1 MNYKEKARA
10 KVKELDERMAELNAL
25 IKNETDPEKQKELSK
40 EILSLAAQ
48 INKYLKIAGADEE
61 EMYAD

>member
-25 IKNETDPEKQKELSK
+25 IKNETVPEKQKELSK